1 MQYVPLSDNHNV
13 KVLDPAP
20 TTGLP
25 AQVVDAN
32 FTALVAADKAHADE
46 TTDAHGGIVAS
57 GDTRLTD
64 ARTPTA
70 HKTSHATGGG
80 DALSA
85 SDIGAVASNDGRLSD
100 ARTPTSHKTSH
111 ATGGSDALSAAD
123 IGAASASSVPS
134 FAQWLSFIRDCF
146 AVQQSAAPISSW
158 LQNPYGISLNKFTI
172 GDSNF
177 IQFVYGD
184 APLCMGISCPQAGL
198 TLLVFPASWNNV
210 EVNGDL
216 MTLDCSQNGLTTLD
230 LSNTDFGC
238 INVSNNSLTSLT
250 LPQGQFI
257 NDLDCSHNSLST
269 LDGLTDNDFRGG
281 LNCSY
286 NSFSGTVSV
295 SVNTADSNHIPSIN
309 FSHNAITNW
318 VWAGGTFY
326 LSALDLSH
334 NALTEECVNTLLVA
348 LNAVNGSNLTVD
360 LSGGTNHAPTGAGVT
375 AKNALVAK
383 GATVSTN

>member
-1 MQYVPLSDNHNV
+1 MQYVPLSDNPNV

-46 TTDAHGGIVAS
+46 TTDAHGGVVAS
-57 GDTRLTD
+57 DDTRLAD

-123 IGAASASSVPS
+123 IGAASAGSVPS
-134 FAQWLSFIRDCF
+134 DTAWRAVILDCF
-146 AVQQSAAPISSW
+146 AVQHSAADISSW
-158 LQNPYGISLNKFTI
+158 LQTPYGISLNRITI
-172 GDSNF
+172 GTSNF
-177 IQFVYGD
+177 VQFVYGD
-184 APLCMGISCPQAGL
+184 GPSCEGISCPQAGL
-198 TLLVFPASWNNV
+198 AQLVFPASWANV
-210 EVNGDL
+210 GVVGDW

-230 LSNTDFGC
+230 LTNTAFGS
-238 INVSNNSLTSLT
+238 INVSNNVLTSLT
-250 LPQGQFI
+250 LPQGFI

-269 LDGLTDNDFRGG
+269 LDGLTDNDFRCG

-295 SVNTADSNHIPSIN
+295 SVFTGDSYHVPSIN

-334 NALTEECVNTLLVA
+334 NALTEACVNTLLAA

-360 LSGGTNHAPTGAGVT
+360 LSGGTNHAPTGAGIT
-375 AKNALVAK
+375 AKNALIAK